1 MLAMVGTN
9 AARTLPSRSM
19 SAMSVS
25 PQGLGG
31 SVAGGRVGDGLAR
44 LLGRELEL
52 EDALHLGR
60 VGLCLA
66 REVLVDLNGGVFARV
81 VELDLRLGLVGE
93 AIEVVLGLLLDGLP
107 PELAH

>member
-9 AARTLPSRSM
+9 AARTLPSRTM

-31 SVAGGRVGDGLAR
+31 SVAVGRVGDGLAR

-52 EDALHLGR
+52 EDALHLCR
-60 VGLCLA
+60 A